1 MKKSLLLGVAA
12 FAATTGFAQV
22 ASLEIQKAVRP
33 SAAPAEKFD
42 RLTDKVAVKKTYTNQ
57 TYYTPQGGLYGGWK
71 ADGYGMYAAAYV
83 VPAFSNVSFNNMMS
97 KPTSANWQIN
107 GTDVTEYYMDANGN
121 YVSNYY
127 PSDGAFYVPTLING
141 SYQYQFG
148 ENNVYYKRESV
159 ALASSAFIK
168 TRTSVSFSDGSS
180 MTLPLYAMNDHGSQ
194 EQKGTYYSNTL
205 DRYGYID
212 GTAFLFGTGTITN
225 SDETSTVTS
234 ATQYFPASSGPLY
247 FDDVFAR
254 SITFN
259 TNGPIPANDTIY
271 AYVVEA
277 NLVTAE
283 DGTQKYQL
291 GDNIIAT
298 LYSTS
303 ENTTGFTE
311 DDQYAAWTYA
321 DGEYEGKLPYQGVVY
336 YYNTKKTVDPIMGT
350 ESSDPVVI
358 PAGQA
363 FAIVFSNLNKS
374 GVNLGFSGI
383 MANDEDGT
391 AIHGTND
398 CENGYSYQFSSTIGI
413 CAGLEGGFENIDIPA
428 TGFLTSES
436 KSDFPTSSFKGWNA
450 LRVSADGQTVST
462 EGLANTDYDLGCAL
476 VGTTYPWVDDED
488 NANYS
493 VEIEYLSGG
502 EGWISGVQYDNSQ
515 YDGESL
521 TGYNLVAPVCDALP
535 SGTTGRT
542 AKITVYGKADIAS
555 TSSIY
560 VFQGDASST
569 GISSSVVVDSKA
581 NTNNAMYNLSG
592 QKVSKNY
599 KGLVIVDGKKFIN
612 K

>member
-22 ASLEIQKAVRP
+22 ASLEMQKAVRP
-33 SAAPAEKFD
+33 SVAPMEKFG

-57 TYYTPQGGLYGGWK
+57 TYYTPQGGLYGGWT
-71 ADGYGMYAAAYV
+71 AEGNGAAAAVYV
-83 VPAFSNVSFNNMMS
+83 VPTFSTVSFNNMMS
-97 KPTSANWQIN
+97 KPTSANWQLN
-107 GTDVTEYYMDANGN
+107 GTDVTEYYMDVNGN
-121 YVSNYY
+121 YVSSYY
-127 PSDGAFYVPTLING
+127 PSDYAFYVPTLING
-141 SYQYQFG
+141 TYQYQFG
-148 ENNVYYKRESV
+148 ENNIYYKRESV
-159 ALASSAFIK
+159 TLANAAYLK
-168 TRTSVSFSDGSS
+168 TRTAMSFSDGNSINV
-180 MTLPLYAMNDHGSQ
+180 PLYAMNDHGSR
-194 EQKGTYYSNTL
+194 ESSGTYYSNSL
-205 DRYGYID
+205 VGYGFLD
-212 GTAFLFGTGTITN
+212 GTMYLFGTGTVTN
-225 SDETSTVTS
+225 GGETSTATS
-234 ATQYFPASSGPLY
+234 ATQYFPASSAPLY

-259 TNGPIPANDTIY
+259 ANGPIPANDTIY
-271 AYVVEA
+271 AYVVDA
-277 NLVTAE
+277 NLVTDE
-283 DGTQKYQL
+283 DGTQSYQL

-298 LYSTS
+298 LYATS
-303 ENTTGFTE
+303 ENTTGFTS
-311 DDQYAAWTYA
+311 DDEVSGW
-321 DGEYEGKLPYQGVVY
+321 DGEGDYSGKTPRTGVVY

-363 FAIVFSNLNKS
+363 FAVVFSDFNKS
-374 GVNLGFSGI
+374 GVNLGFYGI

-391 AIHGTND
+391 AIHGTVD
-398 CENGYSYQFSSTIGI
+398 CENGYSYQYRSTMGI
-413 CAGLEGGFENIDIPA
+413 AAGLEGMYECIDIPA

-436 KSDFPTSSFKGWNA
+436 QSDFPTSSFKGWNA
-450 LRVSADGQTVST
+450 LRVSADGKTVST
-462 EGLANTDYDLGCAL
+462 EGLANTDYDLGCAF
-476 VGTTYPWVDDED
+476 VGTTNPWVDDED

-502 EGWISGVQYDNSQ
+502 EGWISGVQYDNTY

-581 NTNNAMYNLSG
+581 NTNNAMYNISG

>member
-22 ASLEIQKAVRP
+22 ASLEVQKAVKM
-33 SAAPAEKFD
+33 APVAPMEKFQ
-42 RLTDKVAVKKTYTNQ
+42 RLTDKAAVKKTYTNQ
-57 TYYTPQGGLYGGWK
+57 TYYTPQGGLYGGWT
-71 ADGYGMYAAAYV
+71 ADGNGAAAAVYV
-83 VPAFSNVSFNNMMS
+83 IPTFSTVSFNNMMS

-121 YVSNYY
+121 YVSSYY

-141 SYQYQFG
+141 TYQYQFG
-148 ENNVYYKRESV
+148 ENNVYYKRDYV
-159 ALASSAFIK
+159 TLANSGFLK
-168 TRTSVSFSDGSS
+168 TRTAMSFNDGTSID
-180 MTLPLYAMNDHGSQ
+180 MPLYAMNDHGSR
-194 EQKGTYYSNTL
+194 ESSGTYYSNTL
-205 DRYGYID
+205 SGYGFID
-212 GTAFLFGTGTITN
+212 GTAFLFGTGSVTN
-225 SDETSTVTS
+225 AGETSTVTS
-234 ATQYFPASSGPLY
+234 STQYFPASSAPLY
-247 FDDVFAR
+247 FNDVFGR
-254 SITFN
+254 CLSFN

-271 AYVVEA
+271 AYVVDA
-277 NLVTAE
+277 NLVTSE
-283 DGTQKYQL
+283 SGTQSYKL
-291 GDNIIAT
+291 GDKIIAT
-298 LYSTS
+298 LYATSNETSGFTS
-303 ENTTGFTE
+303 EDVISGW
-311 DDQYAAWTYA
+311 DA
-321 DGEYEGKLPYQGVVY
+321 DGEYAGKEPRSGVVY

-383 MANDEDGT
+383 VANDEDGT
-391 AIHGTND
+391 AIHGTVD
-398 CENGYSYQFSSTIGI
+398 CENGNSYNFKGTIGM
-413 CAGLEGGFENIDIPA
+413 CVGLEGGFENIDIPA

-436 KSDFPTSSFKGWNA
+436 QSDFPTSSFKGWNA
-450 LRVSADGQTVST
+450 LRVSADGKTVST